1 MSASK
6 MKKRRAASSDLVFFP
21 KAPRLSI
28 SSVLS
33 PLGQPFIDAV
43 ITPVTTC
50 KICAETY
57 SFNSNAR
64 VLPCGHT
71 ICESCILSIRSDAQ
85 TKNEFSLSCPYCR
98 HSWTFQKVEDFPKN
112 YSILDMIEFTNA
124 LTVSISCDENA
135 CIDRSTFQVAS
146 TRRHFKRSASSTA
159 VSNASN
165 YIGSVDAN
173 GKAHGYGSCIWPD
186 GRWGLGQWQH
196 GDLFGWAGL
205 FFKDGSVLIGEWV
218 NGICHGFGMFMSPD
232 GVVQSGVWRQGQC
245 VIYDH

>member
-1 MSASK
+1 MPGFCLAGTLYVKAAFYQLGLMPRPKMSSLYHVHIA
-6 MKKRRAASSDLVFFP
+6 D
-21 KAPRLSI
+21 I
-28 SSVLS
+28 H
-33 PLGQPFIDAV
+33 
-43 ITPVTTC
+43 
-50 KICAETY
+50 
-57 SFNSNAR
+57 
-64 VLPCGHT
+64 GHSRKLKT
-71 ICESCILSIRSDAQ
+71 
-85 TKNEFSLSCPYCR
+85 
-98 HSWTFQKVEDFPKN
+98 
-112 YSILDMIEFTNA
+112 SILDMIEFTNS
-124 LTVSISCDENA
+124 LTVSISCDENS
-135 CIDRSTFQVAS
+135 CMDRSTFKVAS